1 MINILRIATR
11 KSPLAIWQAEFV
23 KSNLVSLYPN
33 LKIEIKG
40 FSTTGDRFL
49 DTSLA
54 KIGGKGLFIKELET
68 ALKNNEADIAVH
80 SMKDLPPQ
88 LPKEFVIAAVLERHD
103 ASDALVSNIYSDLN
117 LMKPGALVGT
127 SSARRQSQILAA
139 FPDVNIK
146 LLRGNVNTR
155 IKRLDEGVFDAIVL
169 ATSGLERLGLGNRIA
184 QRLPIE
190 ICLPSAGQGA
200 LGIECRKDDE
210 FIELIKPLNH
220 DLSEKCVN
228 MEKEFVGLLNG
239 SCSLPIGCY
248 ARLFDN
254 NKSIK
259 CEGFVGSLDGKVI
272 LRDEVTK
279 VFDDSSNLSYQL
291 YKKLIEAGAM
301 ELLEETNDN

>member
-1 MINILRIATR
+1 M
-11 KSPLAIWQAEFV
+11 
-23 KSNLVSLYPN
+23 
-33 LKIEIKG
+33 
-40 FSTTGDRFL
+40 
-49 DTSLA
+49 
-54 KIGGKGLFIKELET
+54 
-68 ALKNNEADIAVH
+68 
-80 SMKDLPPQ
+80 
-88 LPKEFVIAAVLERHD
+88 
-103 ASDALVSNIYSDLN
+103 
-117 LMKPGALVGT
+117 
-127 SSARRQSQILAA
+127 
-139 FPDVNIK
+139 
-146 LLRGNVNTR
+146 
-155 IKRLDEGVFDAIVL
+155 
-169 ATSGLERLGLGNRIA
+169 ATSGLERLGLGNRIT

-220 DLSEKCVN
+220 DLSEKCVK

-239 SCSLPIGCY
+239 SCSVPIGCY

>member
-1 MINILRIATR
+1 M
-11 KSPLAIWQAEFV
+11 
-23 KSNLVSLYPN
+23 
-33 LKIEIKG
+33 
-40 FSTTGDRFL
+40 
-49 DTSLA
+49 
-54 KIGGKGLFIKELET
+54 
-68 ALKNNEADIAVH
+68 
-80 SMKDLPPQ
+80 
-88 LPKEFVIAAVLERHD
+88 
-103 ASDALVSNIYSDLN
+103 
-117 LMKPGALVGT
+117 
-127 SSARRQSQILAA
+127 
-139 FPDVNIK
+139 
-146 LLRGNVNTR
+146 
-155 IKRLDEGVFDAIVL
+155 
-169 ATSGLERLGLGNRIA
+169 
-184 QRLPIE
+184 
-190 ICLPSAGQGA
+190 PSAGQGA